1 MIGDSIIKNF
11 LLYPHIWQHYFTKNI
26 YLNCGISGDST
37 QHVLWRAKNLTL
49 PSTIK
54 NVFILCGSNNVNKD
68 SPIEIVN
75 GIVSIGL
82 SFIEQYKNI
91 QVFLSGIIPRDS
103 AVSVKRD
110 IIYYINHHIE
120 FFCSNNKGFY
130 YVNPGK
136 QWTNK
141 DNSLKK
147 DLFFKDNLHL
157 IEKGYVKLSES
168 IIKAFQSASNQLAKS
183 KTHEDYNVKMS
194 YHEQFPP
201 LSEEYF
207 RASSDGYSNGSLP
220 LHSSITKND
229 HFN

>member
-1 MIGDSIIKNF
+1 MVNYISKTYYVSRTNSPKCRSEKEGWLNTHQRQCHFTKLSTAQNLLIGDSIIKNF
-11 LLYPHIWQHYFTKNI
+11 LLYPHIWQHYFTKNN

-54 NVFILCGSNNVNKD
+54 NIFILCGSNNVNKD

-110 IIYYINHHIE
+110 IIITLIR
-120 FFCSNNKGFY
+120 CG
-130 YVNPGK
+130 
-136 QWTNK
+136 
-141 DNSLKK
+141 NSSHCL
-147 DLFFKDNLHL
+147 L
-157 IEKGYVKLSES
+157 
-168 IIKAFQSASNQLAKS
+168 
-183 KTHEDYNVKMS
+183 
-194 YHEQFPP
+194 
-201 LSEEYF
+201 
-207 RASSDGYSNGSLP
+207 
-220 LHSSITKND
+220 
-229 HFN
+229 